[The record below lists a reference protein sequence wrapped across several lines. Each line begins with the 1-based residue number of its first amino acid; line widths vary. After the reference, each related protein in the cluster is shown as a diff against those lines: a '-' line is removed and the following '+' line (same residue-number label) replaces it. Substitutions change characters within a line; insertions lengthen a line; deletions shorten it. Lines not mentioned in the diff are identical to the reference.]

1 MQQTCEQQS
10 CANYRQVILVANVQI
25 RSIFVNQIRD
35 LKQNLPVADEQ
46 NGKLNEQAITAE
58 QNTVPPPPI
67 QILVQLIAASELQK
81 LEAA

>member
-1 MQQTCEQQS
+1 
-10 CANYRQVILVANVQI
+10 
-25 RSIFVNQIRD
+25 

-46 NGKLNEQAITAE
+46 NGKMNEQAITAE

-67 QILVQLIAASELQK
+67 QILIDLIAASELQK